1 MKNNNT
7 ETDEAV
13 YRRYLANGDEND
25 LRTLL
30 TRHRE
35 ELTFF
40 LYGILHNMEDSEE
53 LMLDTY
59 AVAASGT
66 SKFSGKS
73 SFKTWLFAI
82 GRNLSLKRLRKIRF
96 GFLPLD
102 ENIVAGTGIP
112 DVEILGQERNSKLY
126 EALEKIKPEYRNAL
140 HLAFFENMSSEEISV
155 VLKKNVKQVYNLV
168 SRGKA
173 ALKTELEKTG
183 YHWELR

>member
-73 SFKTWLFAI
+73 SF
-82 GRNLSLKRLRKIRF
+82 
-96 GFLPLD
+96 
-102 ENIVAGTGIP
+102 
-112 DVEILGQERNSKLY
+112 
-126 EALEKIKPEYRNAL
+126 
-140 HLAFFENMSSEEISV
+140 
-155 VLKKNVKQVYNLV
+155 
-168 SRGKA
+168 
-173 ALKTELEKTG
+173 
-183 YHWELR
+183 